1 MAGMQ
6 SKPTRLTHA
15 RDLLALLTTG
25 TAYWLVIFPRA
36 SREVRRWESRA
47 RQIPDATLRAQALGK
62 LTSERLNPEAAAFFA
77 VLAPRRRRARLIR
90 LIVAFQIMY
99 DYLDAVNEQAVSAHL
114 RNGLQLHR
122 ALSDAV
128 SARSAPADYY
138 RHHPQQQDGGYL
150 LALVHACREVLEE
163 LPSTLAVEPL
173 LAHAAE
179 RCGEAQSRN
188 HSASVEGEVQLADW
202 TSRQDRRG
210 EYRWWELAA
219 GGISCL
225 SLHALFAAAASR
237 ATREDAAHIDAVYF
251 PSICAISAMLDSLV
265 DFSADACTENHSFV
279 AHYATGGQAAERFV
293 AITSEARTLL
303 RALPGHRRHLV
314 ILAGIAT
321 FYLSA
326 PEAQGEF
333 ARPITADTLGCLGPI
348 TKPTFA
354 AMRLRRGRRRVS
366 AP

>member
-1 MAGMQ
+1 MQ

-188 HSASVEGEVQLADW
+188 HSASVEGEVQLA
-202 TSRQDRRG
+202 S
-210 EYRWWELAA
+210 
-219 GGISCL
+219 
-225 SLHALFAAAASR
+225 
-237 ATREDAAHIDAVYF
+237 HIDAVYF